1 MPEIQTRHLFTL
13 RAQAG
18 EVQQAGETP
27 LGKRIIVPILGGTFE
42 GERLRGTLMPGGAD
56 WMTLRPDGVTML
68 DVRLVLRTDDDA
80 LIMLTYRGLRHGPP
94 EVMARLA
101 SGEQVDPSEYY
112 LRTTLSFETSA
123 PSYLWLNYLVAVATG
138 QRPPTGPIYEVFEV
152 V

>member
-1 MPEIQTRHLFTL
+1 MAQINTRHLFTL
-13 RAQAG
+13 RATAG
-18 EVQQAGETP
+18 ETQLVGETP
-27 LGKRIIVPILGGTFE
+27 LGRRIIVPITGGTVE

-68 DVRLVLRTDDDA
+68 DVRLVIRTDDDA
-80 LIMLTYRGLRHGPP
+80 LIMLTYHGLRHGPP

-101 SGEQVDPSEYY
+101 SGEPVDPAEYY
-112 LRTTLSFETSA
+112 LRTTLYFETSDERY
-123 PSYLWLNYLVAVATG
+123 SWLNKLIAVATG